1 MTGTYFTVLQ
11 YDRILGLGYG
21 INIYHID
28 ISVNNHTTGKIP
40 GTEKYHCDH
49 THHIRRNNYMCD
61 SDAELET
68 RRKTAQ
74 ET

>member
-1 MTGTYFTVLQ
+1 M
-11 YDRILGLGYG
+11 ILGLEKG
-21 INIYHID
+21 IKNYHVNIL
-28 ISVNNHTTGKIP
+28 VNNHTTGKIL